1 MNCFGFM
8 TAFILF
14 LFFYLQ
20 ATEVSPAEVFGDSL
34 SHEAD
39 MYKLTL
45 NICLILLF
53 VGTICGCIYEFRR
66 RKKHATKVKPEG
78 MNIHFILS
86 TFDNVILYFY
96 LN

>member
-1 MNCFGFM
+1 
-8 TAFILF
+8 
-14 LFFYLQ
+14 
-20 ATEVSPAEVFGDSL
+20 VSPAEVFGDSL

-66 RKKHATKVKPEG
+66 RKKRATKVKPEG
-78 MNIHFILS
+78 MNNHFILS

-96 LN
+96 PN